1 MIIKT
6 INPIFVNK
14 KRESAPDKYL
24 SFDASKSTPAQITE
38 FQQWHNLKK
47 YTPALVETGIVDAN
61 TTSAIAK
68 YGSAFDTEMAKF
80 VSGGNAPTKDE
91 QIKKAKE
98 GKIWDK
104 TKGWIKSDKAKSLL
118 FDIGGSF
125 FNTILGTGGST
136 GGGTGGGT
144 GGSTDG
150 GIVTTTP
157 PPPEK
162 WSTGKKIA
170 VFGGVAVVLGVI
182 IYFATKSE
190 E

>member
-14 KRESAPDKYL
+14 KRESEPDKYL
-24 SFDASKSTPAQITE
+24 SFDASKSTPAQIKE
-38 FQQWHNLKK
+38 FQQWHNIKK
-47 YTPALVETGIVDAN
+47 YTPTLTENGIVDAN

-80 VSGGNAPTKDE
+80 VTGGNAPTKEE

-98 GKIWDK
+98 GKVWDK
-104 TKGWIKSDKAKSLL
+104 VKGWVKSDQAKGLL
-118 FDIGGSF
+118 LGLLGG
-125 FNTILGTGGST
+125 LL

-144 GGSTDG
+144 GGGDVG
-150 GIVTTTP
+150 GSVITTQETPP

-182 IYFATKSE
+182 IYFATKSKE
-190 E
+190 